1 MSSKKKVMDTLQETN
16 ISHSGEKEK
25 HLQNWHFRGYVS
37 SQEGILYEFFQ
48 ASVGDIKEYLLG
60 PNDLDRVHGPVH
72 AGPFQILSFKESRSN
87 SRNKKSPK
95 TFGFNAY
102 PMAVLVSVIG
112 DCLKPQV
119 VISLKKSDGFHAGP
133 KCDLPTFK
141 KKTPRDLHHP
151 NVPRVF
157 LIKSLNAFWWPGGNA
172 GVKNILHKWCFGI
185 WLDVI

>member
-1 MSSKKKVMDTLQETN
+1 MDTLQETN

-25 HLQNWHFRGYVS
+25 HLQNWHFRGYVIVPRRVYCMIFSGISWGYQTIS
-37 SQEGILYEFFQ
+37 SWPL
-48 ASVGDIKEYLLG
+48 
-60 PNDLDRVHGPVH
+60 DLDRVHYSPCR
-72 AGPFQILSFKESRSN
+72 SFSNSRLQESRSN

-102 PMAVLVSVIG
+102 PMAVSFRWLSQT
-112 DCLKPQV
+112 PV
-119 VISLKKSDGFHAGP
+119 VISLKKSDNLMP
-133 KCDLPTFK
+133 TKCDFPTFK